1 MPKPELK
8 FTSDDVA
15 AVLHN
20 MYLPVEITTSP
31 EFLWLPDYCK
41 DAPAVF
47 KKILNWKAF
56 HPPCGPQDL
65 YCVTRE
71 IILTGNETK
80 DIFVERVKAAA
91 RSMVACIAEQLSRS
105 VNPC

>member
-41 DAPAVF
+41 
-47 KKILNWKAF
+47 
-56 HPPCGPQDL
+56 
-65 YCVTRE
+65 
-71 IILTGNETK
+71 
-80 DIFVERVKAAA
+80 
-91 RSMVACIAEQLSRS
+91 
-105 VNPC
+105 VNGAINLLLI